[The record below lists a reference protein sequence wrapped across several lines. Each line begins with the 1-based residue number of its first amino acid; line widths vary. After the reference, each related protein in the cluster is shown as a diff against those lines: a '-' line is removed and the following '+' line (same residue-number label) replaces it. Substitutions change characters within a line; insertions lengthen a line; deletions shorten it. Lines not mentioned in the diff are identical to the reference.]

1 MFPNCCYLPS
11 STLRV
16 KVLASACS
24 IGHES
29 ALQQAASAFNTW
41 LANPETR
48 PSPDIRDVV
57 YYFGLQQVNTEAAW
71 DQVWQLYLAETDAQE
86 KLKLMNALAGI
97 RVPWILQRFI
107 NLAVNEEN
115 VRRQDYF
122 TLLGYIS
129 SNPIGQSLVWDY
141 VRENWTKLV
150 ERFGINERNLGNL
163 ILTITARF
171 FTQTKLEEMQHFF
184 AKYPEAG
191 AGTAARQRALETVKG
206 NIKWMEVNQ
215 LAVGEWLDKY
225 VQELAK
231 TNRIV

>member
-1 MFPNCCYLPS
+1 MFLLAFYS
-11 STLRV
+11 ILRI
-16 KVLASACS
+16 KVLSAACS
-24 IGHES
+24 LGHES
-29 ALQQAASAFNTW
+29 ALQQAASAFNEW

-71 DQVWQLYLAETDAQE
+71 DKVWQLYLAEADAQE
-86 KLKLMNALAGI
+86 KLKLMNALAAI
-97 RVPWILQRFI
+97 RVPWILQRYI
-107 NLAVNEEN
+107 QLAANEEN

-141 VRENWTKLV
+141 VREEWSQLV

-163 ILTITARF
+163 IPTITARF
-171 FTQTKLEEMQHFF
+171 FTQTKLEEMQNFF

-191 AGTAARQRALETVKG
+191 AGTAARLRALETVKG
-206 NIKWMEVNQ
+206 NIKWMKVNKQ
-215 LAVGEWLDKY
+215 AVGEWLDNY
-225 VQELAK
+225 VQESAK